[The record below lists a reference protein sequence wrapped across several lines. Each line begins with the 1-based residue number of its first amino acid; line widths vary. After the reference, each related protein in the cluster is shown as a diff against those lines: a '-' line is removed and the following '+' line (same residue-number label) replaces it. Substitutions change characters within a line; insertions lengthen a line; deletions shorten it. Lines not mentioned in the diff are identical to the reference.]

1 MKQLMILALIAIV
14 GCGGGNNFKSSGTE
28 QVSMWSGTYTG
39 QLNLKGCPG
48 TTSCGGDSV
57 TLTIAQVFG
66 SNDLTATGT
75 YVTTGES
82 LNGTGSAQLSEA
94 APANTGGQATSA
106 TLQVPPST
114 NLYLLGVTSAYAS
127 SPEPV
132 NAISISSA
140 ILVNN
145 KLVAGAFYGNLERK

>member
-1 MKQLMILALIAIV
+1 MKQFLILALLAIV
-14 GCGGGNNFKSSGTE
+14 GCGGGNFKSTSTA
-28 QVSMWSGTYTG
+28 QVSMWSGTYIG

-48 TTSCGGDSV
+48 TTPCGGDSV

-66 SNDLTATGT
+66 SNNLTVTGT
-75 YVTTGES
+75 DTTTGES
-82 LNGTGSAQLSEA
+82 LSGTGSAQLSEA

-127 SPEPV
+127 APEPV
-132 NAISISSA
+132 NAISVSGA
-140 ILVNN
+140 ILING
-145 KLVAGAFYGNLERK
+145 KFVAGAFYGNLERK